1 MSTLFGNN
9 ISQTY
14 QGLIKLADSTTGVT
28 STTQS
33 FQDGLGNNICSQ
45 STTSSSGTLSCTYLL
60 TVKNQTMN
68 VNLYKNNVLVGTGQV
83 DIGNTASQIYGG
95 IMALLGIFIM
105 ITLIGAALTDSPVIT
120 ILFLLVGVILLFG
133 MNLVTHT
140 AFIGYGATI
149 LFLIIAIVLI
159 LIKAGKRQ

>member
-1 MSTLFGNN
+1 MAKIYKDN
-9 ISQTY
+9 I
-14 QGLIKLADSTTGVT
+14 
-28 STTQS
+28 
-33 FQDGLGNNICSQ
+33 
-45 STTSSSGTLSCTYLL
+45 
-60 TVKNQTMN
+60 
-68 VNLYKNNVLVGTGQV
+68 LVGTGQV

-105 ITLIGAALTDSPVIT
+105 ITLIGVALTDNPVIS
-120 ILFLLVGVILLFG
+120 IVFLMVGVILLFG

-149 LFLIIAIVLI
+149 LFLIIAIIMI